1 MTPARF
7 RWGIIL
13 ILFGLL
19 LLLQNMN
26 FISDYYWD
34 DLVIFFSITLI
45 AIGIEK
51 IFTRTK
57 LQFLSYASSFLILF
71 SGLGIA
77 FVGSYNDPRGDF
89 SSESYFEKKHDDS
102 VKKISANLEV
112 DGTDLTIRDSGGE
125 IVYASFDRFTRKPEI
140 DYEVVDY
147 IAEVSFI
154 SRDGLLGGFIKLEID
169 ESQGWDL
176 SFSEDI
182 PLALHCRGRD
192 SDVHL
197 NMSTTPLYNLFL
209 DLDESDI
216 YLKLGDLM
224 PNVTVKINGVDTKLK
239 LRVPE
244 HVGIKI
250 NAEGYESYFKKVG
263 MSRKN
268 GWYVSDGFDTVD
280 FKVEI
285 DLDADLRSFS
295 IDYF

>member
-112 DGTDLTIRDSGGE
+112 DGTNLTIRDSGGE

-140 DYEVVDY
+140 DYEVVDD

-182 PLALHCRGRD
+182 PLELHCRGRD

-250 NAEGYESYFKKVG
+250 SADGYESYFKKVG
-263 MSRKN
+263 MTRKN

>member
-19 LLLQNMN
+19 LLLQNLN

-34 DLVIFFSITLI
+34 DFVIFFSITLI

-51 IFTRTK
+51 IFTRTR
-57 LQFLSYASSFLILF
+57 LQFLAYASSFLILF
-71 SGLGIA
+71 SGLAIA
-77 FVGSYNDPRGDF
+77 IVGGYNDPRGDF
-89 SSESYFEKKHDDS
+89 SSESYFEKKHDDA
-102 VKKISANLEV
+102 VRRILANLEI
-112 DGTDLTIRDSGGE
+112 DGTDLTIRDSGSE

-140 DYEVVDY
+140 DYEVVDD

-154 SRDGLLGGFIKLEID
+154 SRDGLLGGIIKLEFD

-182 PLALHCRGRD
+182 PLELHCRGKD

-197 NMSTTPLYNLFL
+197 NMATTPLYSLFL

-216 YLKLGDLM
+216 YLKLGDLV
-224 PNVTVKINGVDTKLK
+224 PNLSVKINGIDTKLK

-250 NAEGYESYFKKVG
+250 NAEGYEAYFEKVG
-263 MSRKN
+263 MTRKN
-268 GWYVSDGFDTVD
+268 GWYISEGFDKVD
-280 FKVEI
+280 SKVEI
-285 DLDADLRSFS
+285 ELDADLRSFS

>member
-19 LLLQNMN
+19 LLLQNLN

-71 SGLGIA
+71 SGLGLA
-77 FVGSYNDPRGDF
+77 YVGSYNDPRGDF

-102 VKKISANLEV
+102 VRRISANLEI

-140 DYEVVDY
+140 DYEVIDN

-154 SRDGLLGGFIKLEID
+154 SRDGLLGGFIKLEFD
-169 ESQGWDL
+169 ESQGWDV

-182 PLALHCRGRD
+182 PLELNCRGKD

-197 NMSTTPLYNLFL
+197 NMATTPLSNLFL
-209 DLDESDI
+209 DLDDSDI

-263 MSRKN
+263 MTRKN
-268 GWYVSDGFDTVD
+268 GWYISDGFDTVD

>member
-1 MTPARF
+1 
-7 RWGIIL
+7 
-13 ILFGLL
+13 
-19 LLLQNMN
+19 MN

-140 DYEVVDY
+140 DYEVVDD

-182 PLALHCRGRD
+182 PLELRCRGRD

-250 NAEGYESYFKKVG
+250 SADGYESYFKKVG
-263 MSRKN
+263 MTRKN
-268 GWYVSDGFDTVD
+268 GWYISDGFDTVD

>member
-34 DLVIFFSITLI
+34 DFVIFFSITLI

-89 SSESYFEKKHDDS
+89 FSESYFEKKHDNS
-102 VKKISANLEV
+102 VERISANLEIDETV
-112 DGTDLTIRDSGGE
+112 LTIRDSGGE
-125 IVYASFDRFTRKPEI
+125 IVYASFDRYTRKPEI
-140 DYEVVDY
+140 DYEVIDN
-147 IAEVSFI
+147 IAEVSFV
-154 SRDGLLGGFIKLEID
+154 SRAGILGGFIKVELD
-169 ESQGWDL
+169 ESQDWEL
-176 SFSEDI
+176 CFSEKI
-182 PLALHCRGRD
+182 PLELHCRGRD

-197 NMSTTPLYNLFL
+197 NLATTPLERLFL
-209 DLDESDI
+209 DLDESII
-216 YLKLGDLM
+216 YLKLGDLV
-224 PNVTVKINGVDTKLK
+224 PKLAVKINGVDTKLK
-239 LRVPE
+239 LRVPK
-244 HVGIKI
+244 HVGVKI
-250 NAEGYESYFKKVG
+250 NARGYESYFDKVG
-263 MSRKN
+263 MARQN

-280 FKVEI
+280 TKVEI
-285 DLDADLRSFS
+285 DLDAELNSFS

>member
-19 LLLQNMN
+19 LLLQNLN

-34 DLVIFFSITLI
+34 DFVIFFSITLI

-51 IFTRTK
+51 IFTLTK
-57 LQFLSYASSFLILF
+57 LQFLAYASSFLILF

-77 FVGSYNDPRGDF
+77 IVGGYNDPRGDF
-89 SSESYFEKKHDDS
+89 SSASYFEKKHDDA
-102 VKKISANLEV
+102 VRRILANLEI
-112 DGTDLTIRDSGGE
+112 DGTDLTIRDSGSE

-140 DYEVVDY
+140 DYEVVDD

-154 SRDGLLGGFIKLEID
+154 SRGGLLGGIIKLEFD

-182 PLALHCRGRD
+182 PLELHCRGKD

-197 NMSTTPLYNLFL
+197 NMATTPLYKLFL

-216 YLKLGDLM
+216 YLKLGDLA
-224 PNVTVKINGVDTKLK
+224 PNLSVKINGVDTKLK

-250 NAEGYESYFKKVG
+250 NAEGYEAYFEKVG
-263 MSRKN
+263 MTRRN
-268 GWYVSDGFDTVD
+268 GWYISEGFDKVD
-280 FKVEI
+280 SKVEI
-285 DLDADLRSFS
+285 ELDADLRSFS